1 MTTFPVIVAAVAAV
15 AAYVHVAYLAWW
27 LHRRNVMLEE
37 AIAIHW
43 QLRHGK
49 SRNRED
55 YNLWRHAQLP
65 IHCLHCGAL
74 NADFLECDRCGAV
87 QPFDDSRP

>member
-1 MTTFPVIVAAVAAV
+1 MYSNIFYIVVGTIVACFP
-15 AAYVHVAYLAWW
+15 AYLAWW
-27 LHRRNVMLEE
+27 LHRRNTFLEK

-43 QLRHGK
+43 TLLHGK
-49 SRNRED
+49 SRRRPD

-74 NADFLECDRCGAV
+74 NTDFLECCRCGAK
-87 QPFDDSRP
+87 QPFDE